1 MFSSIFQWLP
11 NEFSVWA
18 KIVPGKSLY
27 YYNSLLQS
35 LQTLIYEKI
44 AWGIILYHYN
54 KVHGFKHYKKQF
66 SGLTLI
72 SDDG

>member
-1 MFSSIFQWLP
+1 MRISKANRFLTYSFSYSLHFQSP
-11 NEFSVWA
+11 
-18 KIVPGKSLY
+18 K
-27 YYNSLLQS
+27 
-35 LQTLIYEKI
+35 TLIYEKI
-44 AWGIILYHYN
+44 AWSIIQHHYN